1 MKLIHPD
8 QWHSLAEAHRAQAE
22 EWTLP
27 YRSRRARGAMHP
39 VYDFLFIYY
48 RFAPAQLEYWH
59 PGKGVSLATSEWPLG
74 QNEKCYTM
82 KDGSVFLDTS
92 KIDAKIRKRLQFS
105 LDLCRAVNERPPQF
119 GCFGMHE
126 WAMVYKGGPEGRA
139 RHEGTLP
146 FRLSQ
151 AEIDSVVESRP
162 ICCSH
167 FDAFRFFTDT
177 AMPFNRVQPT
187 QEGRLL
193 NEQSGC
199 LHTNMDLYKWTAKCM
214 PWVGTELQW
223 DTFQYAIRCREIDMR
238 ASPYDCGQLGYE
250 PIAIETVEGRA
261 EYEIEQ
267 AKLAEQSKVL
277 RQRLIETL
285 EALLDS

>member
-1 MKLIHPD
+1 MKTLEKAEWQH
-8 QWHSLAEAHRAQAE
+8 LAEIHRARAE

-59 PGKGVSLATSEWPLG
+59 PGKDVALSASEWPQV
-74 QNEKCYTM
+74 QNEKAYSM
-82 KDGSVFLDTS
+82 EDGRVFLDTT
-92 KIDAKIRKRLQFS
+92 KIDAKVRKRLQFS
-105 LDLCRAVNERPPQF
+105 LDLCRAVKERPPQF

-146 FRLSQ
+146 FRLAQ
-151 AEIDSVVESRP
+151 RDIDRVVESRP

-187 QEGRLL
+187 QEGRLQ

-250 PIAIETVEGRA
+250 PIPIETAEGR
-261 EYEIEQ
+261 ETYEQEQ
-267 AKLAEQSKVL
+267 RKLTKSASAL
-277 RQRLIETL
+277 RNRLINAL
-285 EALLDS
+285 EELLR